1 MWMQTAS
8 FLMEKQDIYED
19 IQEDVEKGL
28 TPKILNQT
36 DHYLKEKIKKVIGLM
51 KDELGWQ
58 VMKELRTK
66 AQSYVKDNKDED
78 KKKQK
83 ARKSVSSNKKNIQK
97 KNKIHVN
104 RFKED
109 HKKFIKDNKL
119 TLKTQQRFTNEKH
132 NVFAEEIHKI
142 ALSSN
147 GDEKIESIDSIKT
160 NPYGMSKD
168 LVCNKEEIK
177 CNNIV
182 KQYKNVKL

>member
-8 FLMEKQDIYED
+8 FLMDKQDIYED

-28 TPKILNQT
+28 TLKILKQT

-83 ARKSVSSNKKNIQK
+83 ARKSVSSNKKKHLEK
-97 KNKIHVN
+97 K
-104 RFKED
+104 
-109 HKKFIKDNKL
+109 
-119 TLKTQQRFTNEKH
+119 
-132 NVFAEEIHKI
+132 
-142 ALSSN
+142 
-147 GDEKIESIDSIKT
+147 
-160 NPYGMSKD
+160 
-168 LVCNKEEIK
+168 
-177 CNNIV
+177 
-182 KQYKNVKL
+182 